1 MGWVVE
7 KLTIWLSI
15 KFVAVLICI
24 WHIVTAHIQLQQSQ
38 LGSATDW
45 PTLDSN
51 PFQYNAPPDN
61 IGDPFQWFWHI
72 EMNRW
77 WLLFQPFGSVY
88 WRWSIGW
95 WVGGLIVVRVELF
108 TIHCNCNKFHVK
120 NNIKNNWI
128 ARPHLCC
135 CRPLQYWEIEHF
147 NVLRNFWL
155 LIFTIWIHITTA
167 TSRDSQ
173 NNLIDFDS

>member
-77 WLLFQPFGSVY
+77 WLLFLPFGSVY

-128 ARPHLCC
+128 ARPTSAALCNTGKWNILMC
-135 CRPLQYWEIEHF
+135 SVIFDCLYLQFESTLPLPHPET
-147 NVLRNFWL
+147 RK
-155 LIFTIWIHITTA
+155 TI
-167 TSRDSQ
+167 
-173 NNLIDFDS
+173 